1 MAAPI
6 GRELSAQN
14 LSAHSERSHPISVL
28 ISVLISHIISHLIS
42 SLISSHLSSHLIS
55 HLMSH
60 IISHL
65 ILILCHCGWQIKDRV
80 VMSSALHALL
90 LR

>member
-14 LSAHSERSHPISVL
+14 LSAHSEHSHPISQL
-28 ISVLISHIISHLIS
+28 MSHLSTHLSSHISSHLISHLIS
-42 SLISSHLSSHLIS
+42 SLIS

-65 ILILCHCGWQIKDRV
+65 KLILCHRGWQIKDRV
-80 VMSSALHALL
+80 VMSSAMHAVL